1 MDLYIPDFT
10 GRVITAADGD
20 YDAARTIW
28 NAMHDHR
35 PAAIA
40 CCPSAADVSAAV
52 RFARA
57 EGFEIAVRGGG
68 HSMPGHSVCDDGMV
82 IDLRLLNAVHVGP
95 IVRRATVGGGA
106 LLGELDRATQAHGLV
121 VPAGVISHTGVAG
134 LTLGGGVGR
143 LMRRYGLTIDSLLA
157 GELVTAGGELLRASA
172 DEHPDLFWA
181 VRGGGGNFGVVTQFE
196 FALHPMGDLVILG

>member
-57 EGFEIAVRGGG
+57 EGLPIAVRGGG
-68 HSMPGHSVCDDGMV
+68 HSMPGHSVCDDGLV
-82 IDLRLLNAVHVGP
+82 IDLRGLSGVKVDAGA
-95 IVRRATVGGGA
+95 RRAVVGGGA
-106 LLGELDRATQAHGLV
+106 LLGELDAATQAHGLV
-121 VPAGVISHTGVAG
+121 VPAGVVSHT
-134 LTLGGGVGR
+134 
-143 LMRRYGLTIDSLLA
+143 
-157 GELVTAGGELLRASA
+157 
-172 DEHPDLFWA
+172 
-181 VRGGGGNFGVVTQFE
+181 
-196 FALHPMGDLVILG
+196 